1 MPSSSG
7 WAEMGGSEM
16 LISIEALTKRFGG
29 LTAVNNVSF
38 QIAKGEIVGLIGPNG
53 AGKST
58 LVNLITNYYRADSGR
73 VMLEGRDLVG
83 LKPNRVAA
91 LGVVRT
97 FQSSKPFLDLPT
109 LDNVMIGA
117 FLRTD
122 HPNEARAIAEEALE
136 LMHLTPFAQLPAK
149 SLTVQNRKRLELAR
163 ALATR
168 PKLLMLDEVMAGL
181 NPREIDDAIETLR
194 KLKQTGMTMMV
205 IEHVMRAT
213 MNISDR
219 LVVLDHGEKIAEGT
233 PTEVSSNEK
242 VIEAYLGRGYHH
254 A

>member
-1 MPSSSG
+1 
-7 WAEMGGSEM
+7 M
-16 LISIEALTKRFGG
+16 LLSLDGVTKRFGG
-29 LTAVNNVSF
+29 LTAVNNVGF
-38 QIAKGEIVGLIGPNG
+38 QLQKGEILGLIGPNG

-58 LVNLITNYYRADSGR
+58 LINLITNYYRADSGR
-73 VMLEGRDLVG
+73 VMLEERNLVG
-83 LKPNRVAA
+83 LKPNQVAA
-91 LGVVRT
+91 MGVVRT
-97 FQSSKPFLDLPT
+97 FQSSKPFLEIPT

-117 FLRTD
+117 FLRTND
-122 HPNEARAIAEEALE
+122 PDEARAMAWEALE
-136 LMHLTPFAQLPAK
+136 LVHLASFARVPAK

-181 NPREIDDAIETLR
+181 NPREIDDAIDILRRLRETGL
-194 KLKQTGMTMMV
+194 TMLV

-219 LVVLDHGEKIAEGT
+219 IVVLDHGEKIAEGT
-233 PTEVSSNEK
+233 PAEVSANQK
-242 VIEAYLGRGYHH
+242 VIEAYLGRGYRH

>member
-1 MPSSSG
+1 
-7 WAEMGGSEM
+7 M
-16 LISIEALTKRFGG
+16 LLSVENVTKRFGG
-29 LTAVNNVSF
+29 LVAVNNVSF
-38 QIAKGEIVGLIGPNG
+38 KIQQGEILGLIGPNG

-58 LVNLITNYYRADSGR
+58 LVNLIVNYYRADSGR
-73 VMLEGRDLVG
+73 VMLDSQNLVG
-83 LKPNRVAA
+83 LKPNQVAA

-97 FQSSKPFLDLPT
+97 FQSSKPFLDITT
-109 LDNVMIGA
+109 LNNVMIGA

-122 HPNEARAIAEEALE
+122 NPAQARAIAEEALE
-136 LMHLTPFAQLPAK
+136 LVHLSPFAAVPAK

-163 ALATR
+163 ALATK

-181 NPREIDDAIETLR
+181 NPREIDDALDTLR
-194 KLKQTGMTMMV
+194 RLRQTGLTMLV

-219 LVVLDHGEKIAEGT
+219 IVVLDHGEKIAEGT
-233 PTEVSSNEK
+233 PAEVASDQK
-242 VIEAYLGRGYHH
+242 VIEAYLGRGYRH

>member
-1 MPSSSG
+1 
-7 WAEMGGSEM
+7 M
-16 LISIEALTKRFGG
+16 LLSVEGVTKRFGG
-29 LTAVNNVSF
+29 LTAVHDVSF
-38 QIAKGEIVGLIGPNG
+38 QIQQGEIVGMIGPNG

-58 LVNLITNYYRADSGR
+58 LVNLITNYYRADGGR
-73 VMLEGRDLVG
+73 VMLDGRNLVG
-83 LKPNRVAA
+83 LKPNQVAG

-97 FQSSKPFLDLPT
+97 FQSAKPFLDLPT

-122 HPNEARAIAEEALE
+122 HPGQARGIAEEVLD
-136 LMHLTPFAQLPAK
+136 LVQLTPFAQVPAR

-163 ALATR
+163 ALATQ

-181 NPREIDDAIETLR
+181 NPREIDDALGTLR
-194 KLKQTGMTMMV
+194 RLKQRGLTMLV

-213 MNISDR
+213 MNVSDR
-219 LVVLDHGEKIAEGT
+219 IVVLDHGEKIAEGT
-233 PTEVSSNEK
+233 PGEVAGDPR
-242 VIEAYLGRGYHH
+242 VIEAYLGRGYRH

>member
-1 MPSSSG
+1 
-7 WAEMGGSEM
+7 M
-16 LISIEALTKRFGG
+16 LLSVEGVTKRFGG

-38 QIAKGEIVGLIGPNG
+38 QIQPGEILGLIGPNG

-58 LVNLITNYYRADSGR
+58 LVNLITNYYRADGGR
-73 VMLEGRDLVG
+73 VLLEDHDLVG

-97 FQSSKPFLDLPT
+97 FQSSKPFLDIPT

-122 HPNEARAIAEEALE
+122 NPAKARAIAEETLE
-136 LMHLTPFAQLPAK
+136 LVHLTPFARVPAR
-149 SLTVQNRKRLELAR
+149 SLTVQNRKRLEMAR

-181 NPREIDDAIETLR
+181 NPREIDDALDTLR
-194 KLKQTGMTMMV
+194 QLRAKGLTMLV

-219 LVVLDHGEKIAEGT
+219 IVVLDHGEKIAEGA
-233 PTEVSSNEK
+233 PAAVSADQK
-242 VIEAYLGRGYHH
+242 VIEAYLGRGYRH

>member
-1 MPSSSG
+1 MV
-7 WAEMGGSEM
+7 
-16 LISIEALTKRFGG
+16 LLSIEGVTKRFGG

-38 QIAKGEIVGLIGPNG
+38 QIQQGEILGLIGPNG

-58 LVNLITNYYRADSGR
+58 LVNLITNYYRADLGR
-73 VMLEGRDLVG
+73 VMLRGHNLVG
-83 LKPNRVAA
+83 LKPNQVAC

-97 FQSSKPFLDLPT
+97 FQSSKPFLEIPT

-122 HPNEARAIAEEALE
+122 DPIQARTMAEESLE
-136 LMHLTPFAQLPAK
+136 TVGLTPFARVPAR

-163 ALATR
+163 ALASQ

-181 NPREIDDAIETLR
+181 NPREIDESLGTLR
-194 KLKQTGMTMMV
+194 RLREKGLTMLV

-213 MNISDR
+213 MNVSDR
-219 LVVLDHGEKIAEGT
+219 IVVLDHGEKIAEGT
-233 PTEVSSNEK
+233 PAEVAADQK
-242 VIEAYLGRGYHH
+242 VIEAYLGRGYRH

>member
-1 MPSSSG
+1 
-7 WAEMGGSEM
+7 M
-16 LISIEALTKRFGG
+16 LLSIENVTKRFGG
-29 LTAVNNVSF
+29 LVAVNNVSF
-38 QIAKGEIVGLIGPNG
+38 EIGQGEILGLIGPNG

-58 LVNLITNYYRADSGR
+58 LVNLIVNYYRADAGR
-73 VMLEGRDLVG
+73 IMLHGNNLVG

-91 LGVVRT
+91 MGVVRT
-97 FQSSKPFLDLPT
+97 FQSSKPFLDIPV

-117 FLRTD
+117 FLRTGS
-122 HPNEARAIAEEALE
+122 PTEARAIAEEALD
-136 LMHLTPFAQLPAK
+136 LVHLTSYVRVPAK

-181 NPREIDDAIETLR
+181 NPIEIDDALDSLR
-194 KLKQTGMTMMV
+194 RLRQTGLTILV

-219 LVVLDHGEKIAEGT
+219 IVVLDHGEKIADGT
-233 PTEVSSNEK
+233 PAEVAGNPK
-242 VIEAYLGRGYHH
+242 VIEAYLGTGYKH

>member
-1 MPSSSG
+1 
-7 WAEMGGSEM
+7 M
-16 LISIEALTKRFGG
+16 LLSVEGVTKRFGG
-29 LTAVNNVSF
+29 LTAVHDVSF
-38 QIAKGEIVGLIGPNG
+38 QIQQGEILGLIGPNG

-58 LVNLITNYYRADSGR
+58 LVNLITNYYRADGGR
-73 VMLEGRDLVG
+73 VMLDGRNLVG
-83 LKPNRVAA
+83 LKPNQVAG

-97 FQSSKPFLDLPT
+97 FQSAKPFLDRPT

-122 HPNEARAIAEEALE
+122 HPGQARGIAEEVLD
-136 LMHLTPFAQLPAK
+136 LVQLTPFAQVPAR

-163 ALATR
+163 ALATQ

-181 NPREIDDAIETLR
+181 NPREIDDALGTLR
-194 KLKQTGMTMMV
+194 RLKQRGLTMLV

-213 MNISDR
+213 MNVSDR
-219 LVVLDHGEKIAEGT
+219 IVVLDHGEKIAEGT
-233 PTEVSSNEK
+233 PGEVAGDPR
-242 VIEAYLGRGYHH
+242 VIEAYLGRGYRH

>member
-1 MPSSSG
+1 
-7 WAEMGGSEM
+7 M
-16 LISIEALTKRFGG
+16 LLSLDGVTKRFGG
-29 LTAVNNVSF
+29 LTAVNNVGF
-38 QIAKGEIVGLIGPNG
+38 QLQKGEILGLIGPNG

-58 LVNLITNYYRADSGR
+58 LINLITNYYRADSGR
-73 VMLEGRDLVG
+73 VMLEERNLVG
-83 LKPNRVAA
+83 LKPNQVAA
-91 LGVVRT
+91 MGVVRT
-97 FQSSKPFLDLPT
+97 FQSSKPFLEIPT

-117 FLRTD
+117 FLRTND
-122 HPNEARAIAEEALE
+122 PDEARAMAWEALE
-136 LMHLTPFAQLPAK
+136 LVHLAPFARVPAK

-181 NPREIDDAIETLR
+181 NPREIDDAIDILRRLRETGL
-194 KLKQTGMTMMV
+194 TMLV

-219 LVVLDHGEKIAEGT
+219 IVVLDHGEKIAEGT
-233 PTEVSSNEK
+233 PAEVSANQK
-242 VIEAYLGRGYHH
+242 VIEAYLGRGYRH

>member
-1 MPSSSG
+1 
-7 WAEMGGSEM
+7 M
-16 LISIEALTKRFGG
+16 LLSVEGVTKRFGG
-29 LTAVNNVSF
+29 LTAVHDVSF
-38 QIAKGEIVGLIGPNG
+38 QIQQGEILGLIGPNG

-58 LVNLITNYYRADSGR
+58 LVNLITNYYRADGGR
-73 VMLEGRDLVG
+73 VMLDGRNLVG
-83 LKPNRVAA
+83 LKPNQVAG

-97 FQSSKPFLDLPT
+97 FQSAKPFLDLPT

-122 HPNEARAIAEEALE
+122 HPGQARGIAEEVLD
-136 LMHLTPFAQLPAK
+136 LVQLTPFAQVPAR

-163 ALATR
+163 ALATQ

-181 NPREIDDAIETLR
+181 NPREIDDALGTLR
-194 KLKQTGMTMMV
+194 RLKQRGLTMLV

-213 MNISDR
+213 MNVSDR
-219 LVVLDHGEKIAEGT
+219 IVVLDHGEKIAEGT
-233 PTEVSSNEK
+233 PGEVAGDPR
-242 VIEAYLGRGYHH
+242 VIEAYLGRGYRH

>member
-1 MPSSSG
+1 
-7 WAEMGGSEM
+7 M
-16 LISIEALTKRFGG
+16 LLNVEGLSKRFGG
-29 LTAVNNVSF
+29 LVAVNRVSF
-38 QIAKGEIVGLIGPNG
+38 QVRKGEIIGLIGPNG

-73 VMLEGRDLVG
+73 VMLDGYDLVG
-83 LKPNRVAA
+83 LKPNQVAQ

-97 FQSSKPFLDLPT
+97 FQSSKPFMEASVLE
-109 LDNVMIGA
+109 NVMIGA

-122 HPNEARAIAEEALE
+122 NPKQARAVAMEALD
-136 LMHLTPFAQLPAK
+136 LTGLLPFASVPAK

-163 ALATR
+163 ALATK
-168 PKLLMLDEVMAGL
+168 PKLMMLDEVMAGL
-181 NPREIDDAIETLR
+181 NPREIDDALETLR
-194 KLKQTGMTMMV
+194 QLKQSGLTMLV

-219 LVVLDHGEKIAEGT
+219 IIVLDHGEKIAEGS
-233 PTEVSSNEK
+233 PSEVATNPK
-242 VIEAYLGRGYHH
+242 VIEAYLGQGYRH

>member
-1 MPSSSG
+1 
-7 WAEMGGSEM
+7 M
-16 LISIEALTKRFGG
+16 LLSVENVTKRFGG
-29 LTAVNNVSF
+29 LVAVNNVSF
-38 QIAKGEIVGLIGPNG
+38 DIQQGEILGLIGPNG
-53 AGKST
+53 AGKTT
-58 LVNLITNYYRADSGR
+58 LVNLIVNYYRADSGR
-73 VMLEGRDLVG
+73 VMLDSQNLVG
-83 LKPNRVAA
+83 LRPNQVAA

-97 FQSSKPFLDLPT
+97 FQSSKPFLDLTT
-109 LDNVMIGA
+109 LNNVMIGA

-122 HPNEARAIAEEALE
+122 DPAQARAIAEEALE
-136 LMHLTPFAQLPAK
+136 LVHLSPFAAVPAR

-181 NPREIDDAIETLR
+181 NPREIDDALDTLR
-194 KLKQTGMTMMV
+194 RLRQTGLTMLV

-219 LVVLDHGEKIAEGT
+219 IVVLDHGEKIAEGT
-233 PTEVSSNEK
+233 PAEVASDRK
-242 VIEAYLGRGYHH
+242 VIEAYLGRGYLH

>member
-1 MPSSSG
+1 
-7 WAEMGGSEM
+7 M
-16 LISIEALTKRFGG
+16 LLSVEGVTKRFGG

-38 QIAKGEIVGLIGPNG
+38 QIQPGEILGLIGPNG

-58 LVNLITNYYRADSGR
+58 LVNLITNYYRADDGR
-73 VMLEGRDLVG
+73 VLLEDNDLVG

-97 FQSSKPFLDLPT
+97 FQSSKPFLDIPT

-122 HPNEARAIAEEALE
+122 NPAKARAIAEEALE
-136 LMHLTPFAQLPAK
+136 LVHLTPFARVPAR
-149 SLTVQNRKRLELAR
+149 SLTVQNRKRLEMAR

-181 NPREIDDAIETLR
+181 NPREIDDALDTLR
-194 KLKQTGMTMMV
+194 QLRAKGLTMLV

-219 LVVLDHGEKIAEGT
+219 IVVLDHGEKIAEGA
-233 PTEVSSNEK
+233 PAAVSADQK
-242 VIEAYLGRGYHH
+242 VIEAYLGRGYRH

>member
-1 MPSSSG
+1 MF
-7 WAEMGGSEM
+7 
-16 LISIEALTKRFGG
+16 LSIEGVTKQFGG
-29 LTAVNNVSF
+29 LVAVNNVSF
-38 QIAKGEIVGLIGPNG
+38 GVEKAEILGLIGPNG

-58 LVNLITNYYRADSGR
+58 LINLITNYYRADTGR
-73 VMLEGRDLVG
+73 VMLDGQNLVG
-83 LKPNRVAA
+83 LKPNRVAQ

-97 FQSSKPFLDLPT
+97 FQSSKPFMEVPVIE
-109 LDNVMIGA
+109 NVMIGA
-117 FLRTD
+117 FLRTES
-122 HPNEARAIAEEALE
+122 PAEARAIAIDALE
-136 LMHLTPFAQLPAK
+136 LTHLAPFATTAAK

-168 PKLLMLDEVMAGL
+168 PKVLMLDEVMAGL
-181 NPREIDDAIETLR
+181 NPLEIDDTLATLR
-194 KLKQTGMTMMV
+194 RLKQTGLTILV

-233 PTEVSSNEK
+233 PAEVTADPK
-242 VIEAYLGRGYHH
+242 VIEAYLGRGYRH